1 MHLDIACTIIRKP
14 FLAGLMLA
22 AGALPFGT
30 AFAGPTSTNLSASS
44 ARSAF
49 GQAVTY
55 SAVVKGGGPTGTV
68 TFRAG
73 SATLGSGILEI
84 LSTAS
89 SLSTG
94 ATHTCAVT
102 ASGGARCWGSNSF
115 GKLGVGPAGD
125 QTTPV
130 PVSGLSSGVAAIVAG
145 TNHTCALTEGG
156 AVLCWGA
163 NGFGEL
169 GDGTTID
176 RNVPVAVSG
185 LSGGVKAI
193 AAGGYH
199 SCAVLTTGAVRCWG
213 RNVNGAIG
221 DGTTTDRHVPAA
233 VAGLADVQAVTT
245 GLFHSC
251 AMTDTGAASC
261 WGSNSR
267 GQIGDGT
274 TTDRYRPV
282 PVSGLS
288 SGVADIVAG
297 RGHTC
302 AVTGTGAARCWGYNN
317 MGQIGDGTTTERHT
331 PVLVSGLTSGAT
343 TVTGG
348 DYHSCALIG
357 NGAARCWG
365 FNGVGN
371 LGDGTIV
378 NRETPVAVSAGAS
391 GAVNIVAG
399 SNHTCALTKT
409 GGARCWG
416 YNNSGQ
422 IGDGTI
428 TDRETPVAVDGYDAN
443 GLLVSA
449 GALFSTSALAAGNH
463 AITAHYAGDA
473 GNDASASPALT
484 QVVVKG
490 RTRTKFRIKPRKP
503 KAGAAAR
510 MTVRVKA
517 RAPAAGKPVGKVVV
531 KDGRRKL
538 GTFKVRKGKA
548 SVRLRGLSAGTHK
561 IKAVYRGNK
570 NWKKSAARKGLTVR
584 TRQTTIRLSP

>member
-1 MHLDIACTIIRKP
+1 MRLDISCPSIQRWLSAV
-14 FLAGLMLA
+14 LMLA
-22 AGALPFGT
+22 ATAVLPFGT
-30 AFAGPTSTNLSASS
+30 AYAGATSTSLSASS

-49 GQAVTY
+49 GQPLTF
-55 SAVVKGGGPTGTV
+55 SAVVTGGGPTGTV
-68 TFRAG
+68 TIRKDG
-73 SATLGSGILEI
+73 RTLGSGILEF

-89 SLSTG
+89 SISTG
-94 ATHTCAVT
+94 GTHTCAVT

-130 PVSGLSSGVAAIVAG
+130 PVSGLSSGVAAIAAG
-145 TNHTCALTEGG
+145 TNHTCALTESG

-213 RNVNGAIG
+213 RNVYGAIG
-221 DGTTTDRHVPAA
+221 DGTTTDRHGPVA
-233 VAGLADVQAVTT
+233 VAGLADIQAVTT

-317 MGQIGDGTTTERHT
+317 MGQIGDGTTTERHA
-331 PVLVSGLTSGAT
+331 PVLVSGLTSGVTA
-343 TVTGG
+343 VTGG
-348 DYHSCALIG
+348 DYHSCAVIG
-357 NGAARCWG
+357 NGDARCWG
-365 FNGVGN
+365 YNGVGN

-378 NRETPVAVSAGAS
+378 NRETPVAVSPGAS
-391 GAVNIVAG
+391 GAVDIVAG

-409 GGARCWG
+409 GAARCWG

-428 TDRETPVAVDGYDAN
+428 TDRETPVAVDGYAAA

-449 GALFSTSALAAGNH
+449 GASFSTSALAAGTY
-463 AITAHYAGDA
+463 AITARYAGDA
-473 GNDASASPALT
+473 GNDASVSSALT
-484 QVVVKG
+484 QVVDKG
-490 RTRTKFRIKPRKP
+490 RTRTKLRIKPKRP
-503 KAGAAAR
+503 RVGTTAR

-531 KDGRRKL
+531 KDGRKKL
-538 GTFKVRKGKA
+538 GKFKVRKGKA
-548 SVRLRGLSAGTHK
+548 SVRLRGLSAGRHK
-561 IKAVYRGNK
+561 IKVVYQGNR
-570 NWKKSAARKGLTVR
+570 NWKKSAGRKKLTVR
-584 TRQTTIRLSP
+584 